1 MLMKRSI
8 VQALMC
14 MAILLFSSGT
24 YAQDQKFFDPLKA
37 VANEKHDQCGFDHVK
52 EISLKEHGG
61 EGSLFDIQQE
71 VLQKILAARGQEDRA
86 ANGGNGVVDC
96 EDTYRIPVVWY
107 VVHNGSQGFVSE
119 QRILA
124 NMDVLNSHYL
134 GSGIEFC
141 LATQYNGGSIPTPA
155 VSGGVTAVTQSTA
168 NPGLMWVDHPYL
180 AATYQG
186 ATSPQ
191 HPMLTGLSVLPE
203 DRYLRI
209 FVVPDAH
216 QGAGWTY
223 LPGFAPTN
231 QDGIFM
237 SHYTIGDVA
246 TCVGNCYS
254 GYEWGHVLT
263 HEAGHYLN
271 LLHIFDGGCSGGLST
286 DCKTAGDQVCDT
298 PPTVGGGGSGCIGTI
313 NSCTNDVPD
322 LPDLLNNHM
331 DYWEDVCRTDFTQ
344 GQYFRMRMA
353 CYTYRSLMASDAN
366 QTYTGTLCQAPTW
379 SCDLNPDF
387 TSAVDADDCDIIFTD
402 TSSPGGSSTIACYLW
417 DFGDGSTSMDPNP
430 THSYTQPGTYT
441 VCLTVTGYDSSSQ
454 EYCECCICYDVV
466 VACTNP
472 PCDADACVNATLIG
486 PLQYQFDALCSSTN
500 GSVTYLW
507 DFGDSTPTST
517 SANPTHTYLNH
528 GSYFVHLTITVTI
541 NGVTCTDDTWY
552 WITVSQACAPV
563 ANFTATPNGDCS
575 ITFNNTSTN
584 GWPYVILNSIWDF
597 GDGSPTANSY
607 SANHTYLSPGTYTV
621 CLTIT
626 VSDGVTTCTD
636 SICQQITVSCSG
648 DACYAEPDFT
658 ITDLGSCKFQFDDFT
673 GIYNSTQIVQWDW
686 TYGNGNIGSG
696 TPVIHQYTANGVY
709 QICLTITCVDVMG
722 NYCTYSI
729 CKLIEVNCTGTNC
742 VPNAQFTL
750 SATSLCCWDFAAIDQ
765 SGNSQSC
772 SSWNVTD
779 ALGTLVYSVNGY
791 SGTFCPTENGT
802 YTICYTACCIN
813 SDGSTN
819 TATHCETIDVTCFCI
834 PNADFILVDL
844 GDCCYEFTALG
855 ADPNADQCSTWTIFD
870 NLGGVTATSTGLT
883 YAQCFAISG
892 TYQVCF
898 ETCCTNANGTVTFTQ
913 TCQLLEVE
921 CGCPEP
927 CELAPRFLWQMHPIT
942 QSDGCCMDFFDLS
955 IPGLSST
962 ITGYLWDFG
971 DGNTSTSPN
980 PSHCYTTPNV
990 YNVCL
995 TISGYSPD
1003 GQCDETFCWQV
1014 ICDCMDTCPGDL
1026 SGDGFVDLTDLLLFL
1041 GTYGQTCP

>member
-1 MLMKRSI
+1 MKRST
-8 VQALMC
+8 VQAFLCAM
-14 MAILLFSSGT
+14 ILLLSLGT
-24 YAQDQKFFDPLKA
+24 EAQDQKFFDPLKS
-37 VANEKHDQCGFDHVK
+37 VATQENDHCGFDHVK
-52 EISLKEHGG
+52 EISLREHGG
-61 EGSLFDIQQE
+61 EGSLYDIQQE
-71 VLQKILAARGQEDRA
+71 VLEKILAARGQQGRS
-86 ANGGNGVVDC
+86 ANGGNGMVDC

-124 NMDVLNSHYL
+124 NMNVLNSHYQ

-141 LATQYNGGSIPTPA
+141 LATQYNGNAIPTPA
-155 VSGGVTAVTQSTA
+155 VTGGVTTSTQSTS
-168 NPGLMWVDHPYL
+168 NPGIMWVEHPYL

-191 HPMLTGLSVLPE
+191 HPMLTSLSVLPE

-246 TCVGNCYS
+246 TCVGNCFP

-298 PPTVGGGGSGCIGTI
+298 PPTNGGGGSGCVGTI

-331 DYWEDVCRTDFTQ
+331 DYWEDACRTDFTQ
-344 GQYFRMRMA
+344 GQFFRMRMA

-387 TSAVDADDCDIIFTD
+387 TSAVDTDDCDIIFTD
-402 TSSPGGSSTIACYLW
+402 TSAPGGSSSIACYLW
-417 DFGDGSTSMDPNP
+417 DFGDGTTSSDQNP

-441 VCLTVTGYDSSSQ
+441 VCLTVTGYDTSSQ
-454 EYCECCICYDVV
+454 EYCECCICYDIT

-517 SANPTHTYLNH
+517 SANPQHTYANH

-563 ANFTATPNGDCS
+563 ASFTATPNGDCT
-575 ITFNNTSTN
+575 IQFNNTSIS
-584 GWPYVILNSIWDF
+584 GWPYVTLNSIWDF
-597 GDGSPTANSY
+597 GDGSPSVNAMST
-607 SANHTYLSPGTYTV
+607 NHTYLSAGTYTV

-636 SICQQITVSCSG
+636 TICQQITVTCSG

-673 GIYNSTQIVQWDW
+673 GIFNSTQITQWDW
-686 TYGNGNIGSG
+686 TFGDGNIGSG

-709 QICLTITCVDVMG
+709 QVCMTITCMDING
-722 NYCTYSI
+722 NFCTYTF
-729 CKLIEVNCTGTNC
+729 CKLIEVDCTGTNC
-742 VPNAQFTL
+742 VPNAQFL
-750 SATSLCCWDFAAIDQ
+750 STGPNGCCWDFAAIDQ
-765 SGNSQSC
+765 SGNTQSC
-772 SSWNVTD
+772 STWTVTD
-779 ALGTLVYSVNGY
+779 GFGNVVHTANGY
-791 SGTFCPTENGT
+791 TANFCPTANGT
-802 YTICYTACCIN
+802 YTVCYTACCFN
-813 SDGSTN
+813 STGTTN
-819 TATHCETIDVTCFCI
+819 TATHCETIDVDCFCT
-834 PNADFILVDL
+834 PNADFTILEL
-844 GDCCYEFTALG
+844 ADCCYEFFPVAGDTP
-855 ADPNADQCSTWTIFD
+855 ADFCSTWLIFD
-870 NLGGVTATSTGLT
+870 DLGAQVATGSGLNWNYCFTA
-883 YAQCFAISG
+883 SG
-892 TYQVCF
+892 TYQICF
-898 ETCCTNANGTVTFTQ
+898 ETCCTNGNGTLTYTQ
-913 TCQLLEVE
+913 SCQLLDVE

-927 CELAPRFLWQMHPIT
+927 CELAPRFIWDMQPIT
-942 QSDGCCMDFFDLS
+942 QATGCCMDFYDLS

-971 DGNTSTSPN
+971 DGNTSTNPN
-980 PSHCYTTPNV
+980 PSHCYTTPGA
-990 YNVCL
+990 YTVCL
-995 TISGYSPD
+995 TIDGFSAD
-1003 GQCDETFCWQV
+1003 GQCQETFCWQV
-1014 ICDCMDTCPGDL
+1014 ICDCMDTCPGDFT
-1026 SGDGFVDLTDLLLFL
+1026 GDGIVDLSDLLYFL
-1041 GTYGQTCP
+1041 GSYGSICP